1 MPQLKASL
9 KSGNVPLPNGIRTDA
24 GNTVPTDGT
33 VGYPKGSLFFHLDGA
48 TGSTLYIN
56 EGTVATAN
64 FNAVDTTD

>member
-24 GNTVPTDGT
+24 GTTVPTNGT
-33 VGYPKGSLFFHLDGA
+33 VGYPKGSFYFKLDGG
-48 TGSTLYIN
+48 TGTTLYIN
-56 EGTVATAN
+56 EGTVSSAN